1 MVKRLVKL
9 IWVGV
14 MITAFISNTIIGKGK
29 INGTMTTEIIISPQ
43 KKYQKIEGFGVSGAW
58 WAQDVGGWSN
68 LGEILDYLFDKQ
80 KGIGLTIYRYNVGAG
95 PKYHNVNDPWRR
107 TECFEVA
114 PGKYD
119 WSRDK
124 NAQKALFEAVK
135 RGVDTV
141 ILFANSP
148 PGRMTKN
155 GYTSGDF
162 SGGSNFKTGM
172 EKEFAKFLCDVAEY
186 FIKKG
191 IPVKYLS
198 PINEPQ
204 WNWKENQEGCHYTV
218 EEAYRVAKALV
229 VEIKRRKLKVK
240 PSFIESG
247 KWYDPDYTFKMYE
260 LLTNDKEIR
269 EMMDHFAVHSY
280 WSNEFDKKIAK
291 DFFDKTKFKLPL
303 HMTEW
308 CQMESGRDLGMG
320 GALKLAKTLHEDLTI
335 LSVSSWQHWLAVSCY
350 DYNDGLIYVDK
361 NTHKYYIAKR
371 LWAFGNWSR
380 YIRPGYIRIDAKS
393 ESDDTDLLVS
403 SFISPDNKKIVTVI
417 VNQANER
424 KEIRFSGISYKT
436 VEVIETNEKN
446 SLKTIYKGAKQG
458 FYRLNP
464 NSITTFVIYL

>member
-1 MVKRLVKL
+1 M
-9 IWVGV
+9 I
-14 MITAFISNTIIGKGK
+14 ITAFISNTIIGKGRV
-29 INGTMTTEIIISPQ
+29 NNAMTTEITISPQ
-43 KKYQKIEGFGVSGAW
+43 KKYQKIDGFGVSGAW

-68 LGEILDYLFDKQ
+68 LGEILDYLFDKE

-95 PKYHNVNDPWRR
+95 PKYNNVNDPWRR

-141 ILFANSP
+141 VLFANSP

-162 SGGSNFKTGM
+162 LGGSNFKSGM

-186 FIKKG
+186 FTKKG
-191 IPVKYLS
+191 VPVKYIS

-229 VEIKRRKLKVK
+229 AEIKRRKLKVK

-247 KWYDPDYTFKMYE
+247 KWYDPDYTFRMYE
-260 LLTNDKEIR
+260 LLTNDREIR

-280 WSNEFDKKIAK
+280 WSDEFDKKMAK
-291 DFFDKTKFKLPL
+291 DFFDKTKYKLPL
-303 HMTEW
+303 HMSEW
-308 CQMESGRDLGMG
+308 CQMESGRDLGME
-320 GALKLAKTLHEDLTI
+320 GALKLAKTIHEDLTI

-361 NTHKYYIAKR
+361 NTHKYYVAKR

-380 YIRPGYIRIDAKS
+380 YVRPGYTRIEAKS
-393 ESDDTDLLVS
+393 ESDNNDLFVS
-403 SFISPDNKKIVTVI
+403 SFISPDGKKIVTVI

-436 VEVIETNEKN
+436 VEVIETSEKN
-446 SLKTIYKGAKQG
+446 SLKTIYKGAKQD

-464 NSITTFVIYL
+464 NSITTFVTS